1 MYYYTDENNNLI
13 KSSRILRSK
22 KLFPITQEEYET
34 AMESRT
40 AEED

>member
-1 MYYYTDENNNLI
+1 MYYYTDERNNLI

-22 KLFPITQEEYET
+22 KLFPITEEEYET
-34 AMESRT
+34 AMAARE